1 MPIVAIGAVELTGSG
16 AFAPNPPLGGIA
28 PNVDAPVLGLLLEPL
43 DAIGVVPQLGAGVKL
58 LALFPPRGAEP
69 KPLLGALKPPVAG
82 VLGAVKLL
90 DGTCA
95 PPLFAPAIFSCVRPN
110 AAIPNTAPIAMWN
123 KPAPCSVNGFH

>member
-58 LALFPPRGAEP
+58 V
-69 KPLLGALKPPVAG
+69 LGAGALNPAEG
-82 VLGAVKLL
+82 ALGAVKLF

-95 PPLFAPAIFSCVRPN
+95 PPLFAPLSFSCVRPN
-110 AAIPNTAPIAMWN
+110 AAIPRTAPIAIWN
-123 KPAPCSVNGFH
+123 KPAPCSVSGFHCVI